1 MGRWSLWTMHPSQRF
16 TWLTNLSPS
25 QWAASTTTQ
34 TRRSQSY
41 QISQRT
47 TVCNKQKLTTP
58 TRIINRSW
66 LKIAKLR
73 QRNRQVAAARD
84 LTLLPSSSH
93 TYRGSKSSWRKT
105 WYLLKTTLVV
115 KYQQAALLCATRSTE
130 VPKDPHNLRI
140 WATPLQWTLQ

>member
-47 TVCNKQKLTTP
+47 TVCSKQKLTIQ
-58 TRIINRSW
+58 TRISRSW
-66 LKIAKLR
+66 LKIAKLP
-73 QRNRQVAAARD
+73 QRNRQVEVVRD